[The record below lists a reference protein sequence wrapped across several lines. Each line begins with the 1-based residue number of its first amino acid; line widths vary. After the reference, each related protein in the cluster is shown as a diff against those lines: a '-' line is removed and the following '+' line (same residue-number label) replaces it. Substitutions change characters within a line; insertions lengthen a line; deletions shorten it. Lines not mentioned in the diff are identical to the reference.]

1 MNNIYHSSIQLLNMM
16 DQKLEKKDKLKEL
29 RTKLFEFIRENF
41 PESEKE
47 YYEKII
53 SYS

>member
-1 MNNIYHSSIQLLNMM
+1 MM
-16 DQKLEKKDKLKEL
+16 DQKLEKKEKLNEL
-29 RTKLFEFIRENF
+29 RVKIFEFIRENF
-41 PESEKE
+41 PDSEKE